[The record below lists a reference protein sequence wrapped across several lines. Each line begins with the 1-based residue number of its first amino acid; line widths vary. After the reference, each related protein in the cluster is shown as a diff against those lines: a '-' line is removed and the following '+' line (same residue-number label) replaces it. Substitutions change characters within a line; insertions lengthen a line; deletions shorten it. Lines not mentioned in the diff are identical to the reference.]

1 MDDAGPPAASWQ
13 AWRDLQRLYHSVLT
27 MCYVLYA
34 RLLVG
39 IHPSSVCVSLAV
51 TAPLCRLDFTPTPL
65 LQSLTDNGLTLRTAS
80 ALHKDDA
87 CGWLSGVLTEAGS
100 RSVAVRAIVAPRQSR
115 VACSAR
121 QHASQ
126 DLQTN

>member
-1 MDDAGPPAASWQ
+1 MDDAGQPSASWQ
-13 AWRDLQRLYHSVLT
+13 AWRDLRRLYHSVLT
-27 MCYVLYA
+27 MCCVLYA

-39 IHPSSVCVSLAV
+39 IHPSSVCVSLAI

-100 RSVAVRAIVAPRQSR
+100 RSVAV
-115 VACSAR
+115 SAR
-121 QHASQ
+121 RPPAKSRGMQCPPACKPGPA
-126 DLQTN
+126 N